1 MMAPLSKPDM
11 AAILMISLGEEKS
24 SKVIEKLS
32 EKSINDL
39 ALRIGKTKM
48 VQAQEKLEVLR
59 ECRMLM
65 LAQEYI
71 SQGGLPYARSLLSK
85 ALPEERVDT
94 IIDQVER
101 HIEGNPF
108 DFMEKAPPDR
118 VSEILRTEHPQTIA
132 LILANLSRPKA
143 SEILVLLPAETRLD
157 IIKRIAEMDEMKPEV
172 VDLLKKSLKE
182 QMKGFLGTAGDAIG
196 GVEAV
201 AEILNLIPQADERAI
216 TQGLQAETPEMA
228 EEIGKLMFTFDQIA
242 NINDRQLQ
250 AAMVPIL
257 QDLSTEGLAVCLK
270 LCDADLKEKLLNSI
284 SANNRNEVLELFDG
298 LPMQPMKD
306 VEARQQEFITLLK
319 QQADEGVVTISASGE
334 QDTYI

>member
-1 MMAPLSKPDM
+1 MAPLSKPDM

-59 ECRMLM
+59 ECRMLI

-85 ALPEERVDT
+85 ALPEERVET

-132 LILANLSRPKA
+132 LILANLSRSKA

-182 QMKGFLGTAGDAIG
+182 QMKGFLDTAGDVIG

-216 TQGLQAETPEMA
+216 SQGLQAEVPDMA
-228 EEIGKLMFTFDQIA
+228 EEISKLMFTFDQIA

-250 AAMVPIL
+250 SAMVPIL
-257 QDLSTEGLAVCLK
+257 QELSAEGLAICLK

-284 SANNRNEVLELFDG
+284 SANNRKDVMELFDG
-298 LPMQPMKD
+298 LPMQPMKE
-306 VEARQQEFITLLK
+306 VEARQQEFIKLLK
-319 QQADEGVVTISASGE
+319 QQADEGIVTISASGE

>member
-1 MMAPLSKPDM
+1 MAPLSKPDM

-59 ECRMLM
+59 ECRMLI

-85 ALPEERVDT
+85 ALPEERVET

-132 LILANLSRPKA
+132 LILANLSRSKA

-182 QMKGFLGTAGDAIG
+182 QMKGFLDTAGDVIG

-216 TQGLQAETPEMA
+216 SQGLQAEVPDMA
-228 EEIGKLMFTFDQIA
+228 EEISKLMFTFDQIA

-250 AAMVPIL
+250 SAMVPIL
-257 QDLSTEGLAVCLK
+257 QELSAEGLAICLK

-284 SANNRNEVLELFDG
+284 SANNRKDVMELFDG
-298 LPMQPMKD
+298 LPMQPMKE
-306 VEARQQEFITLLK
+306 VEARQQEFIKLLK

>member
-1 MMAPLSKPDM
+1 MARLSKPDM

-59 ECRMLM
+59 ECRMLI

-85 ALPEERVDT
+85 ALPEERVET

-132 LILANLSRPKA
+132 LILANLSRSKA

-182 QMKGFLGTAGDAIG
+182 QMKGFLDTAGDVIG

-216 TQGLQAETPEMA
+216 SQGLQAEVPDMA
-228 EEIGKLMFTFDQIA
+228 EEISKLMFTFDQIA

-250 AAMVPIL
+250 SAMVPIL
-257 QDLSTEGLAVCLK
+257 QELSAEGLAICLK

-284 SANNRNEVLELFDG
+284 SANNRKDVMELFDG
-298 LPMQPMKD
+298 LPMQPMKE
-306 VEARQQEFITLLK
+306 VEARQQEFIKLLK

>member
-108 DFMEKAPPDR
+108 DFLGGPPTPSTAAAASSSSSSSYCANF
-118 VSEILRTEHPQTIA
+118 SEFE
-132 LILANLSRPKA
+132 SPK
-143 SEILVLLPAETRLD
+143 S
-157 IIKRIAEMDEMKPEV
+157 
-172 VDLLKKSLKE
+172 
-182 QMKGFLGTAGDAIG
+182 
-196 GVEAV
+196 
-201 AEILNLIPQADERAI
+201 
-216 TQGLQAETPEMA
+216 
-228 EEIGKLMFTFDQIA
+228 
-242 NINDRQLQ
+242 
-250 AAMVPIL
+250 
-257 QDLSTEGLAVCLK
+257 
-270 LCDADLKEKLLNSI
+270 
-284 SANNRNEVLELFDG
+284 
-298 LPMQPMKD
+298 
-306 VEARQQEFITLLK
+306 
-319 QQADEGVVTISASGE
+319 
-334 QDTYI
+334 

>member
-1 MMAPLSKPDM
+1 MALLSKPDM

-59 ECRMLM
+59 ECRMLI

-85 ALPEERVDT
+85 ALPEERVET

-132 LILANLSRPKA
+132 LILANLSRSKA

-182 QMKGFLGTAGDAIG
+182 QMKGFLDTAGDVIG

-216 TQGLQAETPEMA
+216 SQGLQAEVPDMA
-228 EEIGKLMFTFDQIA
+228 EEISKLMFTFDQIA

-250 AAMVPIL
+250 SAMVPIL
-257 QDLSTEGLAVCLK
+257 QELSAEGLAICLK

-284 SANNRNEVLELFDG
+284 SANNRKDVMELFDG
-298 LPMQPMKD
+298 LPMQPMKE
-306 VEARQQEFITLLK
+306 VEARQQEFIKLLK

>member
-1 MMAPLSKPDM
+1 MMARLSKPDM

-59 ECRMLM
+59 ECRMLI

-85 ALPEERVDT
+85 ALPEERVET

-132 LILANLSRPKA
+132 LILANLSRSKA

-182 QMKGFLGTAGDAIG
+182 QMKGFLDTAGDVIG

-216 TQGLQAETPEMA
+216 SQGLQAEVPDMA
-228 EEIGKLMFTFDQIA
+228 EEISKLMFTFDQIA

-250 AAMVPIL
+250 SAMVPIL
-257 QDLSTEGLAVCLK
+257 QELSAEGLAICLK

-284 SANNRNEVLELFDG
+284 SANNRNDVMELFDG
-298 LPMQPMKD
+298 LPMQPMKE
-306 VEARQQEFITLLK
+306 VEARQQEFIKLLK

>member
-1 MMAPLSKPDM
+1 MAPLSKPDM

-59 ECRMLM
+59 ECRMLI

-85 ALPEERVDT
+85 ALPEERVET

-132 LILANLSRPKA
+132 LILANLSRSKA

-182 QMKGFLGTAGDAIG
+182 QMKGFLDTAGDVIG

-201 AEILNLIPQADERAI
+201 AEILNLIPPADERAI
-216 TQGLQAETPEMA
+216 SQGLQAEVPDMA
-228 EEIGKLMFTFDQIA
+228 EEISKLMFTFDQIA

-250 AAMVPIL
+250 SAMVPIL
-257 QDLSTEGLAVCLK
+257 QELSAEGLAICLK

-284 SANNRNEVLELFDG
+284 SANNRNDVMELFDG
-298 LPMQPMKD
+298 LPMQPMKE
-306 VEARQQEFITLLK
+306 VEAKQQEFIKLLK

>member
-94 IIDQVER
+94 FIDQVER

-132 LILANLSRPKA
+132 LILANLSRSKA

-182 QMKGFLGTAGDAIG
+182 QMKGFLDTAGDVIG

-216 TQGLQAETPEMA
+216 SQGLQAEVPDMA
-228 EEIGKLMFTFDQIA
+228 EEISKLMFTFDQIA

-250 AAMVPIL
+250 SAMVPIL
-257 QDLSTEGLAVCLK
+257 QELSAEGLAICLK

-284 SANNRNEVLELFDG
+284 SANNRKDVMELFDG
-298 LPMQPMKD
+298 LPMQPMKE
-306 VEARQQEFITLLK
+306 VEARQQEFIKLLK

>member
-1 MMAPLSKPDM
+1 MMARLSKPDM

-59 ECRMLM
+59 ECRMLI

-85 ALPEERVDT
+85 ALPEERVET

-132 LILANLSRPKA
+132 LILANLSRSKA

-182 QMKGFLGTAGDAIG
+182 QMKGFLDTAGDVIG

-216 TQGLQAETPEMA
+216 SQGLQAEVPDMA
-228 EEIGKLMFTFDQIA
+228 EEISKLMFTFDQIA

-250 AAMVPIL
+250 SAMVPIL
-257 QDLSTEGLAVCLK
+257 QELSAEGLAICLK

-284 SANNRNEVLELFDG
+284 SANNRKDVMELFDG
-298 LPMQPMKD
+298 LPMQPMKE
-306 VEARQQEFITLLK
+306 VEARQQEFIKLLK
-319 QQADEGVVTISASGE
+319 QQADEGIVTISASGE